1 MNNRKAEFILAII
14 GASLA
19 VLGVLIMG
27 GIVLLATFSA
37 VREAPQMATDDQIGM
52 VIGGVFIGINFILA
66 VIASVFGFIAAFKM
80 KNGTS
85 VKGWSIVLVVVGGLC
100 FFSYGSITG
109 ILFLIAGILS
119 LVKSANEKKTFDT
132 F

>member
-1 MNNRKAEFILAII
+1 
-14 GASLA
+14 
-19 VLGVLIMG
+19 MG
-27 GIVLLATFSA
+27 T
-37 VREAPQMATDDQIGM
+37 EDQIGLAF
-52 VIGGVFIGINFILA
+52 GAAFIGINFMLA
-66 VIASVFGFIAAFKM
+66 VIASAFGFIVAFKM

-119 LVKSANEKKTFDT
+119 LVKSANEKKMFATF
-132 F
+132 